1 MKKNDKKSLIMIIVI
16 ALLIVILFMVVQ
28 GLIKVPKLNSKN
40 NSSELGSITMTA
52 EDYDESQEYEWQ
64 YDEIIES
71 DDKVFTNIQNLDLV
85 SDDLTLQAIED
96 IDSELSNFLMLNG
109 YSGKDAVN
117 LAIIESSI
125 VNDRSYPYFEMS
137 IENDEMVIKAH
148 YDLPNYKWVFAK
160 K

>member
-148 YDLPNYKWVFAK
+148 YDLPNYKWVFDK

>member
-16 ALLIVILFMVVQ
+16 ALLVVILFMIMQ

-71 DDKVFTNIQNLDLV
+71 DDKVFTNIQNLDLI

-148 YDLPNYKWVFAK
+148 YDLPNYKWVFDK